1 MWNPMRRTKATSG
14 LVDIIHDVRRR
25 WRYKLALRGAVGVLG
40 LGVAALL
47 LSALGLESWRFS
59 AGSIITF
66 RVVLGLTLAA
76 LTYWFLLRP
85 LLRSVSDEQ
94 VALYLEEHEPSL
106 QSAIISAVEMSAV
119 NGASTTES
127 PHSAA
132 LVERLVQSAVE
143 KCQAIDRGRAVERRP
158 GRRYAGIIA
167 AIAVVTLAV
176 FSLGPAYLRHALSA
190 LLIIS
195 RSVEAA
201 APYRIEVTP
210 GNATVPK
217 GIDQTVKA
225 KLEGF
230 DSEQAVLM
238 VRKSPDAP
246 FERMSLVRSETAAD
260 AHQYEGMLF
269 DLAGP
274 IDYFVEAAG
283 VRSPTYK
290 LKVVDLPYV
299 QKLEL
304 EYHFPAY
311 TGLEPRKVEDGGDI
325 AVLKGTEVRV
335 HVVPTM
341 TSPGGQILLHDKD
354 SAGLAPRAGGDGG
367 LDGKFVA
374 DRDGFYRIEL
384 DAPTGEKV
392 AASPQYT
399 IDVLADQPPTV
410 SISKPGRDTSAS
422 PIEEVFV
429 EARAEDDYGV
439 KDLELVY
446 SVNGGAEKTLRLFDG
461 KNRLS
466 EVTAGHTFYLEELN
480 VAPGDFVSYYAR
492 AADNDAVAG
501 AKRTTSDLYFL
512 QIRPLRKEF
521 KRAESNA
528 GGGGGGGGN
537 QQV

>member
-1 MWNPMRRTKATSG
+1 M
-14 LVDIIHDVRRR
+14 
-25 WRYKLALRGAVGVLG
+25 
-40 LGVAALL
+40 
-47 LSALGLESWRFS
+47 
-59 AGSIITF
+59 
-66 RVVLGLTLAA
+66 
-76 LTYWFLLRP
+76 
-85 LLRSVSDEQ
+85 
-94 VALYLEEHEPSL
+94 
-106 QSAIISAVEMSAV
+106 
-119 NGASTTES
+119 
-127 PHSAA
+127 
-132 LVERLVQSAVE
+132 
-143 KCQAIDRGRAVERRP
+143 
-158 GRRYAGIIA
+158 
-167 AIAVVTLAV
+167 
-176 FSLGPAYLRHALSA
+176 
-190 LLIIS
+190 
-195 RSVEAA
+195 
-201 APYRIEVTP
+201 TP

-230 DSEQAVLM
+230 DSEQAALM

-537 QQV
+537 QQVGALSQQQRQIIAATFNINRDRKTMSADKLRENSTVIALSQAKLRDQVDGLVTRMNSRLVQQDPAFKKVAELLPQAVTEMKSAEGEAPAGEP